1 MTKRFAKNGIYA
13 FSMLLIAI
21 FRIMVS
27 EGVLSGFSVLGSDA
41 VWSVVVQVGFMG
53 VVPLLLYV
61 IYLKFSRDKHALKT
75 IAAEFKYDS
84 LPANKSWV
92 YIFLI
97 SIFATFM
104 VTCLSNV
111 WYNLISVIG
120 YTPSVSKPLVY
131 DNIGVLIADIALIPS
146 QRFFSFPGRGR

>member
-27 EGVLSGFSVLGSDA
+27 EGGLSGFSVLGSDA

-84 LPANKSWV
+84 LPANLVQSYFGYRIYSLGFKT
-92 YIFLI
+92 
-97 SIFATFM
+97 A
-104 VTCLSNV
+104 CLRQHRRTV
-111 WYNLISVIG
+111 CG
-120 YTPSVSKPLVY
+120 YRAHGDSSRDV
-131 DNIGVLIADIALIPS
+131 
-146 QRFFSFPGRGR
+146 

>member
-61 IYLKFSRDKHALKT
+61 IYLKFFRDKHALKT

-84 LPANKSWV
+84 LPAKKV
-92 YIFLI
+92 GFIF
-97 SIFATFM
+97 S
-104 VTCLSNV
+104 
-111 WYNLISVIG
+111 
-120 YTPSVSKPLVY
+120 
-131 DNIGVLIADIALIPS
+131 
-146 QRFFSFPGRGR
+146 

>member
-1 MTKRFAKNGIYA
+1 
-13 FSMLLIAI
+13 MLLIAI
-21 FRIMVS
+21 FRIMLS
-27 EGVLSGFSVLGSDA
+27 DGVLSGFSVLGSDA
-41 VWSVVVQVGFMG
+41 VRGVVWSVVVQVGFMG

-61 IYLKFSRDKHALKT
+61 IYLKFSRDKHAIKT

-84 LPANKSWV
+84 LPAGKSWV

-120 YTPSVSKPLVY
+120 
-131 DNIGVLIADIALIPS
+131 
-146 QRFFSFPGRGR
+146 

>member
-27 EGVLSGFSVLGSDA
+27 EGVLSGLSVLGADA

-61 IYLKFSRDKHALKT
+61 IYLKF
-75 IAAEFKYDS
+75 
-84 LPANKSWV
+84 
-92 YIFLI
+92 
-97 SIFATFM
+97 
-104 VTCLSNV
+104 
-111 WYNLISVIG
+111 
-120 YTPSVSKPLVY
+120 
-131 DNIGVLIADIALIPS
+131 
-146 QRFFSFPGRGR
+146 PGTSTQ